1 MKPMDFQAEK
11 KNLTLFQVTYY
22 LKEQTEYRPTEH
34 IILKKFINSD

>member
-22 LKEQTEYRPTEH
+22 LKEQTEYTEH
-34 IILKKFINSD
+34 IILKKLINFD